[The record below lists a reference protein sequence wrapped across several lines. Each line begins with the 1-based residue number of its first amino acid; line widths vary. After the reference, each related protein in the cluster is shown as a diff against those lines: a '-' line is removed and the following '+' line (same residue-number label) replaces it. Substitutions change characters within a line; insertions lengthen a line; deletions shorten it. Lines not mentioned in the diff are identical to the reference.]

1 MDAPMTVAGPG
12 VPEPPVT
19 PTGFALDPPRAT
31 KARVSMPRRAAR
43 AMRTVLHLFEGLATT
58 VVVFPWLSAD
68 SRRHRVRRWSSR
80 LLRMLAV
87 EVRMVGAL
95 HEGGNVLIVANHVS
109 WLDIFVLNSVQPMRF
124 IAKSELARWPL
135 LGRLVRDVGTLF
147 VERSRRHDAHR
158 VTIEAHEALASGD
171 IVAIFPE
178 GTTTDGTRLLP
189 FKSSLLQPIV
199 NAQGAVQPVAMR
211 YRAPDGSLSTA
222 AAYAG
227 DTTFL
232 ASFWRICGERRIG
245 VDVIL
250 PPALPVQR
258 RHRRELA
265 SSAEAAIREALG
277 LPAPGKT
284 GSEPGKMGS
293 EL

>member
-1 MDAPMTVAGPG
+1 MTVAGPG

-171 IVAIFPE
+171 VVAIFPE

-284 GSEPGKMGS
+284 GSERGKMGS
-293 EL
+293 

>member
-1 MDAPMTVAGPG
+1 MTLGSPRGPQPTAPPI
-12 VPEPPVT
+12 
-19 PTGFALDPPRAT
+19 GFALDPPRAM
-31 KARVSMPRRAAR
+31 KARVSAPRRAAR

-58 VVVFPWLSAD
+58 VVVFPWLSAE
-68 SRRHRVRRWSSR
+68 SRRHRVRHWSAR

-95 HEGGNVLIVANHVS
+95 HDGGNVLIVANHVS

-124 IAKSELARWPL
+124 VAKSELARWPL

-171 IVAIFPE
+171 VVAIFPE

-199 NAQGAVQPVAMR
+199 NAQGALQPVAMR
-211 YRAPDGSLSTA
+211 YRAPDGSPSTA

-227 DTTFL
+227 DTTFF
-232 ASFWRICGERRIG
+232 ASFWRICGERRIA
-245 VDVIL
+245 VDLIL
-250 PPALPVQR
+250 PPALPAQG

-265 SSAEAAIREALG
+265 SSAEVAIREALG

-284 GSEPGKMGS
+284 GSGKIGS
-293 EL
+293 EP

>member
-1 MDAPMTVAGPG
+1 MNLGSPRGPQPTAPT
-12 VPEPPVT
+12 
-19 PTGFALDPPRAT
+19 TGFALDPPRAM
-31 KARVSMPRRAAR
+31 KAPVSAPRRAAR

-68 SRRHRVRRWSSR
+68 SRRHRVRHWSAR

-95 HEGGNVLIVANHVS
+95 HDGGNVLIVANHVS

-158 VTIEAHEALASGD
+158 VTIEAYEALASGD
-171 IVAIFPE
+171 VVAIFPE

-199 NAQGAVQPVAMR
+199 NARGALQPVAMR

-227 DTTFL
+227 DMTFF
-232 ASFWRICGERRIG
+232 ASFWRICGERRIA
-245 VDVIL
+245 VDLIL
-250 PPALPVQR
+250 PPALPAR
-258 RHRRELA
+258 GRHRRELA
-265 SSAEAAIREALG
+265 ASAEAAIREALG
-277 LPAPGKT
+277 LPAPI
-284 GSEPGKMGS
+284 SPDRDF
-293 EL
+293 